1 MRRRSLR
8 QMKTAFD
15 KYRELVRT
23 DPRGDH
29 SGFILQLLSRSVS
42 EDERLLLESTLV
54 TEYQRQER
62 FSEAETILE
71 RHARGNGSHPY
82 PYIALAEH
90 FHYFDVNRRKA
101 LSHIAVAIRKAR
113 RAREF
118 GYQALGVQ
126 ARLAIETKQWR
137 LVKQTIAA
145 LTKYRHRT
153 GRPDVFPETDF
164 LARIP
169 RGKVPTK
176 VVGQYEQRVQYLR
189 SIGYSTLTGR
199 STRTRAS
206 ARRLAQ
212 R

>member
-1 MRRRSLR
+1 MRRRSLK
-8 QMKTAFD
+8 QIKSAFD

-29 SGFILQLLSRSVS
+29 SGFLLELLSRGVS
-42 EDERLLLESTLV
+42 EEERVLLESTLV
-54 TEYQRQER
+54 SEYQRRER
-62 FSEAETILE
+62 FGDAEEILK

-82 PYIALAEH
+82 PHIALAEH
-90 FHYFDVNRRKA
+90 FHYFDIDRRKA
-101 LSHIAVAIRKAR
+101 LSHIAVAIRKTQR
-113 RAREF
+113 TREF

-126 ARLAIETKQWR
+126 ARLAVETKQWH
-137 LVKQTIAA
+137 LLKQTIAA
-145 LTKYRHRT
+145 LTQYRHKT

-169 RGKVPTK
+169 RGKVPAH
-176 VVGQYEQRVQYLR
+176 VVGQYERRVHYLR
-189 SIGYSTLTGR
+189 KIGYSTLTGR

>member
-8 QMKTAFD
+8 HIKAAFD
-15 KYRELVRT
+15 TYRELVRT
-23 DPRGDH
+23 HPRADH
-29 SGFILQLLSRSVS
+29 SGFLLGLIGSGVS
-42 EDERLLLESTLV
+42 EEERLLLESSLV
-54 TEYQRQER
+54 SEYQRRKR
-62 FSEAETILE
+62 FRDAESILE
-71 RHARGNGSHPY
+71 RHARRNGSHPY

-90 FHYFDVNRRKA
+90 FHYSDIDRRKA
-101 LSHIAVAIRKAR
+101 ITHVAVAVRNALR
-113 RAREF
+113 TGEF

-126 ARLAIETKQWR
+126 ARLAFETKQWQ
-137 LVKQTIAA
+137 LLKQTITA
-145 LTKYRHRT
+145 LTQYRHKT

-169 RGKVPTK
+169 RGKVP
-176 VVGQYEQRVQYLR
+176 VHVLREYERRVQYLR
-189 SIGYSTLTGR
+189 RIGYSTLTGR

>member
-1 MRRRSLR
+1 MRRCSLR

-54 TEYQRQER
+54 TEDQRQER
-62 FSEAETILE
+62 FSETETILG

-90 FHYFDVNRRKA
+90 FHYFDVNRLKA

-126 ARLAIETKQWR
+126 ARLALETKQWR
-137 LVKQTIAA
+137 LVEQT
-145 LTKYRHRT
+145 
-153 GRPDVFPETDF
+153 
-164 LARIP
+164 
-169 RGKVPTK
+169 
-176 VVGQYEQRVQYLR
+176 
-189 SIGYSTLTGR
+189 
-199 STRTRAS
+199 
-206 ARRLAQ
+206 
-212 R
+212 